1 MTIRVIRYRLF
12 WYIVSL
18 LLAGGALASF
28 FLYGLRPS
36 IDFTGGSLLDV
47 TWNETRPTTESLQT
61 AFKEQGIRDAL
72 IQPVEEKGTFFRFAT
87 ATEEKHQEIIQAL
100 TKLGAM
106 TENSFET
113 IGPAIGKELQG
124 KALWSV
130 ILVILAITLYV
141 AWAFRHVS
149 RPVASWKYGVITI
162 IALLHDVLLPIGI
175 FALLG
180 KFLHIEV
187 TSGFI
192 VALLTVLG
200 YSVNDTIIVFDRI
213 RENLGRLGARLSFD
227 EIIDTSVTQ
236 TFTRSINTTLTTLL
250 SLVAIY
256 FFGGESVKYFALALI
271 IGITSGAYS
280 SIFIASPLL
289 ATAYR
294 LQLKKA

>member
-1 MTIRVIRYRLF
+1 MTIRVVRYRVF
-12 WYIVSL
+12 WYVVSL
-18 LLAGGALASF
+18 FLAGGSLVAF
-28 FLYGLRPS
+28 FVYGLRPS
-36 IDFTGGSLLDV
+36 IDFTGGSLLRV
-47 TWNETRPTTESLQT
+47 TWDATRPTTESLQT
-61 AFKEQGIRDAL
+61 VLDEQGLRDVI
-72 IQPVEEKGTFFRFAT
+72 IQPVEEKETLLRFAT
-87 ATEEKHQEIIQAL
+87 VTEEKHQEIVQAL
-100 TKLGAM
+100 TTLGAM
-106 TENSFET
+106 TENRFET

-124 KALWSV
+124 KAMWSV

-149 RPVASWKYGVITI
+149 RPVSSWKYGVITI
-162 IALLHDVLLPIGI
+162 IALVHDVLLPIGL

-180 KFLHIEV
+180 KFFHVEV
-187 TSGFI
+187 TSAFI

-213 RENLGRLGARLSFD
+213 RENLGRLGTRLSFD

-271 IGITSGAYS
+271 VGIASGAYS

-289 ATAYR
+289 ATTYR
-294 LQLKKA
+294 LQRN

>member
-1 MTIRVIRYRLF
+1 MTLRVVRYRVF

-18 LLAGGALASF
+18 LLAGGSLAV
-28 FLYGLRPS
+28 FLVYGLKPS
-36 IDFTGGSLLDV
+36 IDFTGGSLLGV
-47 TWNETRPTTESLQT
+47 TWNETRPTTESLQ
-61 AFKEQGIRDAL
+61 AALKEQGLNDAL
-72 IQPVEEKGTFFRFAT
+72 VQSVEEKETLFRFAT
-87 ATEEKHQEIIQAL
+87 ITEEKHQAIVQAF

-130 ILVILAITLYV
+130 ILVMLAITLYV

-162 IALLHDVLLPIGI
+162 IALIHDVLLPIGL

-187 TSGFI
+187 ASGFI

-213 RENLGRLGARLSFD
+213 RENLGRLGTRLSFD
-227 EIIDTSVTQ
+227 DIIDTSVTQ

-256 FFGGESVKYFALALI
+256 FFGGETVKYFALALI
-271 IGITSGAYS
+271 VGIASGAYS

-294 LQLKKA
+294 MHVRK